1 MSLHWLAGNT
11 HKLGDYN
18 WGAVCMGR
26 AMDIFHKLLLKIIER
41 PALGVCEMDM
51 MSIFGEL
58 LDKLPPFREWWDYMW
73 KEKEM
78 NVVHHKS
85 GTKVMPMKI
94 PRTEI
99 FKPTTQD
106 NINSTPFVIEFLGV
120 IFAEVDKE
128 MKDQKKVTIWNM
140 SFSGS
145 PRCYDSV
152 L

>member
-1 MSLHWLAGNT
+1 MNFLH
-11 HKLGDYN
+11 
-18 WGAVCMGR
+18 R
-26 AMDIFHKLLLKIIER
+26 
-41 PALGVCEMDM
+41 
-51 MSIFGEL
+51 
-58 LDKLPPFREWWDYMW
+58 
-73 KEKEM
+73 
-78 NVVHHKS
+78 KS
-85 GTKVMPMKI
+85 GTKVMPMNI
-94 PRTEI
+94 DRAEL